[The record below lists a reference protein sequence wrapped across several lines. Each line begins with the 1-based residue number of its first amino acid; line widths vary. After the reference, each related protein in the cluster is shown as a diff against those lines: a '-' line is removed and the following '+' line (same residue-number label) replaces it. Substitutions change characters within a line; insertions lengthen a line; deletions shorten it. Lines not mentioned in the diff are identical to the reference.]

1 MFGHEGGYSNVST
14 DRGGPTKCGVTHTTL
29 ASHRGVKSVTA
40 AQVKAIS
47 REEAEDI
54 YRRSYWT
61 QSGGELLPPGLDY
74 AVFDFGVNSGP
85 ARAVK
90 TLQKV
95 VGVREDGQV
104 GEQTLAAVR
113 RLRAASAR

>member
-1 MFGHEGGYSNVST
+1 MSA
-14 DRGGPTKCGVTHTTL
+14 D
-29 ASHRGVKSVTA
+29 
-40 AQVKAIS
+40 QVRAMS
-47 REEAEDI
+47 REEAADI
-54 YRRSYWT
+54 YRRSYCP
-61 QSGGELLPPGLDY
+61 QCGVDLLPPGLDY

-95 VGVREDGQV
+95 VGVREDGHV

-113 RLRAASAR
+113 KFEGRRRHADPRLLR

>member
-1 MFGHEGGYSNVST
+1 M
-14 DRGGPTKCGVTHTTL
+14 
-29 ASHRGVKSVTA
+29 
-40 AQVKAIS
+40 S
-47 REEAEDI
+47 REEAADI
-54 YRRSYWT
+54 YRRSYWP
-61 QSGGELLPPGLDY
+61 QCGVDLLPPGLDY

-95 VGVREDGQV
+95 VGVREDGHV

-113 RLRAASAR
+113 KFEGRRRHADPRLLR

>member
-1 MFGHEGGYSNVST
+1 M
-14 DRGGPTKCGVTHTTL
+14 
-29 ASHRGVKSVTA
+29 
-40 AQVKAIS
+40 S
-47 REEAEDI
+47 REEAADI
-54 YRRSYWT
+54 YRRSYWP
-61 QSGGELLPPGLDY
+61 QCGVDLPPGLDY

-95 VGVREDGQV
+95 VGVREDGHV

-113 RLRAASAR
+113 KFEVRRRHADPRLLR